1 MFNYVIH
8 RQKEAKNVM
17 YLRLHREMSIIIITV
32 DQFGKAYCIYNSSHY
47 FKQKESPFEM
57 IIALKNHMP
66 KLSCKLNGERWRQS
80 SDFECFVVNNKYTAV
95 TNGFKLK

>member
-8 RQKEAKNVM
+8 RQKEDKKVM
-17 YLRLHREMSIIIITV
+17 YLRLLREKSMIIKTV

-57 IIALKNHMP
+57 IIALKNLMP
-66 KLSCKLNGERWRQS
+66 KLSCKLHVIN
-80 SDFECFVVNNKYTAV
+80 TI
-95 TNGFKLK
+95 